1 MKINSANSTNFQAI
15 TYRPGCQKYV
25 AEYLTSRDKGVLR
38 RAERAMSRCRKWDL
52 EITSKGLRIASKK
65 TADAILVEESRL
77 CNVPHDRNL
86 SMKAIY
92 DGHSETCETGQYC
105 KFDIKLPSYEAAM
118 AQYAR
123 YSTMPLVEK
132 AIDLVEKF
140 EKQDVIFTYNKHL
153 VRKIWDILF
162 N

>member
-1 MKINSANSTNFQAI
+1 MKINSTSSVNFQAI

-25 AEYLTSRDKGVLR
+25 AECLTSRDKGVLKQ
-38 RAERAMSRCRKWDL
+38 AERAMSRCRKWDL
-52 EITSKGLRIASKK
+52 EITSKGLRIASKQ

-77 CNVPHDRNL
+77 RNVPHDRDL
-86 SMKAIY
+86 PMEAIY

-105 KFDIKLPSYEAAM
+105 NFDIKLSSYEAAM

-132 AIDLVEKF
+132 AVDLVEKF
-140 EKQDVIFTYNKHL
+140 EKQNVTFTYDKPL
-153 VRKIWDILF
+153 VRKIWDMLF

>member
-105 KFDIKLPSYEAAM
+105 NL
-118 AQYAR
+118 
-123 YSTMPLVEK
+123 
-132 AIDLVEKF
+132 
-140 EKQDVIFTYNKHL
+140 
-153 VRKIWDILF
+153 
-162 N
+162 

>member
-77 CNVPHDRNL
+77 CNVPHL
-86 SMKAIY
+86 SLI
-92 DGHSETCETGQYC
+92 H
-105 KFDIKLPSYEAAM
+105 I
-118 AQYAR
+118 
-123 YSTMPLVEK
+123 
-132 AIDLVEKF
+132 
-140 EKQDVIFTYNKHL
+140 
-153 VRKIWDILF
+153 
-162 N
+162 

>member
-52 EITSKGLRIASKK
+52 EITSKGFRIASKT

-118 AQYAR
+118 A
-123 YSTMPLVEK
+123 
-132 AIDLVEKF
+132 
-140 EKQDVIFTYNKHL
+140 
-153 VRKIWDILF
+153 
-162 N
+162 